1 MAAAASGGTPD
12 RRRRCRQDRSSSRRC
27 GLIIVAMV
35 AACAYVRPGGVR
47 CHLASL
53 KRRCSAVETSTCLDP
68 LHDRQARA
76 PIHTTAPRSIHS
88 TELDMELRPRGGA
101 PTWIRFD
108 RSIDRIDIDPAPLAK
123 TQNVLAEP
131 SCFATVNRLLRSR
144 LRGHPEAARFCG
156 SAARIQRC
164 RAAGS
169 KGTRSAKQIDRFVN
183 I

>member
-53 KRRCSAVETSTCLDP
+53 KRRCSAVKSSTSLDP

-108 RSIDRIDIDPAPLAK
+108 QSIDRIDIDPAPLAK
-123 TQNVLAEP
+123 TQKP
-131 SCFATVNRLLRSR
+131 S
-144 LRGHPEAARFCG
+144 
-156 SAARIQRC
+156 
-164 RAAGS
+164 RAASQRSIDFLGVDCGVTQKQHDSVEASRASTDAVLPAPKGLDRPS
-169 KGTRSAKQIDRFVN
+169 KSI